1 MADVMHEG
9 HNTTGD
15 YDIEYRSKD
24 DDAWYSA
31 RVILD
36 NDEKSLVVKLEGFS
50 EASDLKFR
58 ADEFENQAAV
68 EEFVKRFRS
77 VSEQLQDRDCYQLV
91 KGKKVCAALSFGLD
105 DLRYYDAVVDDVR
118 HQGHVLRDGEDECR
132 CTFILCWLHGPRSG
146 KLTIVNIA
154 NICTIQVAAPA
165 DLSIVSFAKFA
176 KQNVQI
182 ACSKSCIVSTST
194 VGGPSKHKEVICL
207 SSSVKSS
214 AKSRSQDDDAVES
227 FCGNR
232 AKDEERV
239 SLGAD
244 VDEDKGGYDTAESGR
259 LHYIL
264 IDNLENDLSASSIRR
279 FIHEN
284 TSVSPQAYLFPSR
297 LSVPSAS
304 GAIASTSKKSLDQI
318 YEFLIN
324 PNHLIV
330 SARGRPWVIGKMV
343 LSGAFQATLGSLPDE
358 SQDEFKKER
367 LIKELQVVPSGTEAY
382 KTAMQ
387 LRDLYIDFVN
397 HEKLLYKRLAFEES
411 RILKSSSS
419 VETRNGDKRA
429 NACEGC

>member
-1 MADVMHEG
+1 MADLVHGG
-9 HNTTGD
+9 HNTTRD

-24 DDAWYSA
+24 DDAWYST

-36 NDEKSLVVKLEGFS
+36 NDEKSLVVKFEGFP

-58 ADEFENQAAV
+58 TDEFENQAAV
-68 EEFVKRFRS
+68 DEFVKRFRP
-77 VSEQLQDRDCYQLV
+77 VSEQLQDKDCYQLV
-91 KGKKVCAALSFGLD
+91 TGKKVCAALSFGPD

-154 NICTIQVAAPA
+154 NICTIQVAAPT
-165 DLSIVSFAKFA
+165 DQRIVSFAKFA
-176 KQNVQI
+176 RQSMQI
-182 ACSKSCIVSTST
+182 ACFKSCTVSTST
-194 VGGPSKHKEVICL
+194 VGGPSRHKEVVCL
-207 SSSVKSS
+207 SSSAKSS
-214 AKSRSQDDDAVES
+214 AKRRLQDYDAVES

-244 VDEDKGGYDTAESGR
+244 VDEDKGGYDYAESGH

-279 FIHEN
+279 FVCEN
-284 TSVSPQAYLFPSR
+284 TSFSPQVYLFPSR
-297 LSVPSAS
+297 LSAPSAS
-304 GAIASTSKKSLDQI
+304 GAIASTSKKSVDQI

-330 SARGRPWVIGKMV
+330 SARGRPWVIGKMAS
-343 LSGAFQATLGSLPDE
+343 SGAFQAALGSLPDE
-358 SQDEFKKER
+358 SQDEFKKGR
-367 LIKELQVVPSGTEAY
+367 LIKDLQVVPSGTEAY
-382 KTAMQ
+382 KTAKQ
-387 LRDLYIDFVN
+387 LWDLYIDFVN
-397 HEKLLYKRLAFEES
+397 HEKLLYKRLAFEEL

-419 VETRNGDKRA
+419 VETFHGHKLA